1 MNDAEFS
8 IHTPS
13 ENVLTLDQ
21 AVLLYHGRSGGA
33 LATVHEIMTVDGAP
47 VIGAGR
53 AMTAQAAR
61 ELAAALLQR
70 AAYGGFVP
78 ETVLYI
84 QGDVLL
90 WWVPPA
96 RRHIAFRVG
105 DEHAEAFGGRERGEA
120 VPQPGLVF
128 AASSRTWR
136 VWAVKGSRRPTPQTA
151 LYQAPYFN
159 VDAQGRICQ
168 GNVPVPEGTTV
179 ERIDAWND
187 AFLRSYFTHPNVAGK
202 LVRYRGGAYAFWR
215 DMLDQ
220 RYARFPERV
229 LVDAKTTLGALL
241 GRQEAHD
248 GRA

>member
-1 MNDAEFS
+1 MNEAEFS

-13 ENVLTLDQ
+13 ENVLTLDR

-33 LATVHEIMTVDGAP
+33 LATVHEVMIVDGAP

-70 AAYGGFVP
+70 AAHGGFLP

-84 QGDVLL
+84 HGDVLL
-90 WWVPPA
+90 WWVPPV
-96 RRHIAFRVG
+96 RRHIAFQVA
-105 DEHAEAFGGRERGEA
+105 DDHAEAFGGRERGEV

-128 AASSRTWR
+128 AASNSTWR
-136 VWAVKGSRRPTPQTA
+136 VWAVKGNRRPSPQTP
-151 LYQAPYFN
+151 LYQAPFFN

-179 ERIDAWND
+179 EKIAAWND
-187 AFLRSYFTHPNVAGK
+187 AFLRSYFTHPNVTGK
-202 LVRYRGGAYAFWR
+202 LVRYRGGSYAFWR

-220 RYARFPERV
+220 RFAKFPERV
-229 LVDAKTTLGALL
+229 LVGAETTLGGLL
-241 GRQEAHD
+241 GERESA
-248 GRA
+248 